1 MMMETAYY
9 AAIVPH
15 QKKPT
20 KLERLL
26 ISLDDPKTRAIQSS
40 DEMLSIAR
48 RWTAVVNRN
57 RNGRQ

>member
-1 MMMETAYY
+1 MMMETAYL

-15 QKKPT
+15 QKKPI

-26 ISLDDPKTRAIQSS
+26 LPLDDPKPRQSQGA

-48 RWTAVVNRN
+48 RWNAAVNRK
-57 RNGRQ
+57 

>member
-1 MMMETAYY
+1 MMMETAYL

-15 QKKPT
+15 QKKPM

-26 ISLDDPKTRAIQSS
+26 ISLDDPKPRHAQSI

-48 RWTAVVNRN
+48 RWSAAVNRKQD
-57 RNGRQ
+57 GRQ